1 MLKKLNDTD
10 MEFNREENILRL
22 LNLRELFHY
31 NTLWCDVA
39 GLVLS
44 VFCLVLCFVF
54 CLCCFV
60 FVLCFVLFV
69 LSVLSVV
76 FCLVE
81 RQYL

>member
-44 VFCLVLCFVF
+44 FVLSVFCL
-54 CLCCFV
+54 
-60 FVLCFVLFV
+60 VLCFVLFV
-69 LSVLSVV
+69 LSVV
-76 FCLVE
+76 FCLSC
-81 RQYL
+81 L